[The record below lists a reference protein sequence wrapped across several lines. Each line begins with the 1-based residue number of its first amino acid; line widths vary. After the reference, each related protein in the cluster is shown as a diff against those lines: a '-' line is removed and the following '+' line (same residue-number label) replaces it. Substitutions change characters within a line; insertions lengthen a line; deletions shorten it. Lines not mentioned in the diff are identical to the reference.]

1 MIKKIKQLTKIF
13 LEDYFEK
20 INFQKNKLKTSF
32 GWVLVIF
39 IFCLIYLSYNTLD
52 YLQKINEPL
61 LFLKIYLPIFATIMI
76 FQLIIITVNI
86 LFYSKDLEYIVPLP
100 IKPYELLIS
109 KLITIIVIMYL
120 LEVLFLVIPLFI
132 FGIFIVGTVN
142 YFITGIISLLIFPI
156 LYVLIIGLI
165 CSILMNFSKIIK
177 NQNILQMLIISR
189 GENPVRQV
197 CDSNSYLILQ
207 AGKLSQRLRT

>member
-177 NQNILQMLIISR
+177 KTGYKYLQ
-189 GENPVRQV
+189 PV
-197 CDSNSYLILQ
+197 
-207 AGKLSQRLRT
+207 